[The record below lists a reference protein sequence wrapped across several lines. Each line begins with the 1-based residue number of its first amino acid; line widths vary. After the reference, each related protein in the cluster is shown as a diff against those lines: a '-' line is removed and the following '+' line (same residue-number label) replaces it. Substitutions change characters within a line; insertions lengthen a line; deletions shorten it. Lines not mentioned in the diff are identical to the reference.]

1 MKEGFG
7 GGVPAG
13 FAGGVRTA
21 VPIMVGYLGVGFAAG
36 VVQRAAGFSE
46 LEILLTSTFVF
57 AGSVQFVMA
66 SMVAVASP
74 VAAILTAV
82 FLVNGRYLLM
92 AAALAPS
99 LKKLPWWKQALTG
112 LQLTD
117 QSFVVLTQRYRDR
130 AAEDFAWIFGLQV
143 ASWLA
148 WIVACFAGASASG
161 ASGLQALAFALPSMF
176 AGLVVVMVHGHPRA
190 RIALC
195 VVGGSAALALVIH
208 HLTPGP
214 WAATLAAIVGAT
226 AGLGLDRWVR
236 RK

>member
-1 MKEGFG
+1 MKTPFLA
-7 GGVPAG
+7 GVKH
-13 FAGGVRTA
+13 A

-46 LEILLTSTFVF
+46 LEILLISTFVF

-92 AAALAPS
+92 SAALSPV
-99 LKKLPWWKQALTG
+99 LKQLPWWKQALTG

-117 QSFVVLTQRYRDR
+117 QSFVLLTQKFRNSPPRQV
-130 AAEDFAWIFGLQV
+130 AWIAGLQV

-148 WIVACFAGASASG
+148 WIAACFAGASASG
-161 ASGLQALAFALPSMF
+161 QAGDLTALAFALPSMF
-176 AGLVVVMVHGHPRA
+176 AGLVVVMVLGHPRA
-190 RIALC
+190 RIAAAV
-195 VVGGSAALALVIH
+195 VVGSALLALAIH
-208 HLTPGP
+208 AAMPGP
-214 WAATLAAIVGAT
+214 WAATLAAILGAN
-226 AGLGLDRWVR
+226 AGLALDRWLKR
-236 RK
+236 